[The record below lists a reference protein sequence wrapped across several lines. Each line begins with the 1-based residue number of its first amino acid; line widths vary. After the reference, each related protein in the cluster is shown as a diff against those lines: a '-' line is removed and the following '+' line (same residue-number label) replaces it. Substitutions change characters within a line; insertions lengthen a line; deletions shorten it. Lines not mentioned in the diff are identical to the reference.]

1 MRIAKIISNAF
12 HGFRSSFFAMPS
24 SHKRTQKIG
33 QLVLIFTIWLAG
45 TRQPIFRRYDYAP
58 TPVIGC
64 NTAWLR
70 SRIFNALLSAKLS
83 KLPNLTRQSEIM
95 LTTIRYRVKKKF
107 SAEECRSVALRL
119 E

>member
-1 MRIAKIISNAF
+1 MTTGIPPTDSQEIRLRANPCYWMQ
-12 HGFRSSFFAMPS
+12 HG
-24 SHKRTQKIG
+24 
-33 QLVLIFTIWLAG
+33 LASI
-45 TRQPIFRRYDYAP
+45 Q
-58 TPVIGC
+58 
-64 NTAWLR
+64 N
-70 SRIFNALLSAKLS
+70 FNALLSAKLS